1 MKLYSLIF
9 SIFLLTNLAFS
20 QTNLKEGLD
29 DAVKE
34 SDKFLQKRDYKNA
47 LESANR
53 ALKIGLSDYGDTS
66 AQVATV
72 YSKIGRIY
80 FTKGEL
86 DEAEKFF
93 LKEKIVLA
101 DNKFSPSYARLI
113 NNLSVVYQSMGKGE
127 KVEKMLLESIDIKK
141 QLGFT
146 SDTSY
151 AKTLNNLGQYYYSI
165 GRYPDAE
172 KYLVESLEIK
182 KKANPEE
189 NISNVNTLINLGLM
203 YKAIGNREL
212 TIKYLDEAYKIATR
226 ILSQD
231 DPTFALV
238 VFNLAIAYTEYGMQ
252 DKAEPL
258 IIKSNEIQK
267 SLSNE
272 DNIGSINTLY
282 NIAQLQ
288 ISTKKYEEAVNILVP
303 LEPKVLAKLGNG
315 HPLYSKILK
324 ALGIVYWIQGNV
336 RQAYKYLE
344 ETVQLAKTLYK
355 PTSINYA
362 NALHSFA
369 GILKEMKEFP
379 EAESYYKNAFQIYL
393 YQIDKFFPYYS
404 ESEKA
409 KFYSILKERFDMFYC
424 YTADRRD
431 ENPELL
437 TKMYDLHTSTKGLLL
452 NFSKKLKKNVQ
463 KSGDKQ
469 LIKKYEE
476 WIERKEYLSKLYS
489 MSKIELKKTGK
500 NVEELENEANNIEKE
515 LSKAASQNINIL
527 DSMKVSWKDVQKKLS
542 PDEAAVEII
551 RFKFFNKGWSDSV
564 YYAALIL
571 TSETKD
577 KPLYVLM
584 QYGND
589 MESYFYRNYKNMIKQ
604 KFPDK
609 KSYSAY
615 WEEIEKLIPTKKRIF
630 LSLDGIYNN
639 INLNTLK
646 REDGTYVIE
655 DKDIVIIPNTNE
667 IVKEEIRT
675 KLDNIT
681 YKNTAS
687 LIGFPKYKLDNVS
700 KAPEMKELNKEEVSH
715 NEIMINDLP
724 GTKVELLKISEDLS
738 KNKWQFKMLIA
749 EEASEA
755 KFKNLENSQL
765 IHIATHG
772 FFMSNLTNAEEGRE
786 FGVDIDRAV
795 QNPLLRSGLL
805 FSGASNYLNFDFTSQ
820 EKDENGILTSYE
832 AMNLNFDN
840 TKLIVM
846 SACETGLGQVMN
858 GEGVYGLQRS
868 FQVAGAKNL
877 IMSLWTV
884 NDQTTQ
890 ELMNGFYSKWL
901 SGTPIR
907 TAFRETQLEI
917 KSNYKDPYYWGAF
930 VLVGEIK

>member
-9 SIFLLTNLAFS
+9 SVFLLTSFAYS
-20 QTNLKEGLD
+20 QGGLKEGLD
-29 DAVKE
+29 DVIKE

-86 DEAEKFF
+86 DEAEKYF
-93 LKEKIVLA
+93 LKEKNVLGE
-101 DNKFSPSYARLI
+101 NKFSPAYARLI

-127 KVEKMLLESIDIKK
+127 KVEKMLIESIDIKK

-146 SDTSY
+146 IDTSY

-165 GRYPDAE
+165 GRYPEAE

-203 YKAIGNREL
+203 YKAIGNRDL
-212 TIKYLDEAYKIATR
+212 TVKNLEEAYKISSR
-226 ILSQD
+226 ILAHD
-231 DPTFALV
+231 DPTYALV

-252 DKAEPL
+252 EKAEPL
-258 IIKSNEIQK
+258 ITKSNEIQK
-267 SLSNE
+267 SLSGE
-272 DNIGSINTLY
+272 LNIGSINTLY

-288 ISTKKYEEAVNILVP
+288 ISTKKYNEAIKILEP
-303 LEPKVLAKLGNG
+303 LEPKVLAKLGNA

-344 ETVQLAKTLYK
+344 ETVQLAKTLYE

-362 NALHSFA
+362 NALHSFG
-369 GILKEMKEFP
+369 GILKEMKEYP
-379 EAESYYKNAFQIYL
+379 EAENYYQNAFQIYL

-404 ESEKA
+404 EAEKS
-409 KFYSILKERFDMFYC
+409 KFYAILKERFDMYYC

-452 NFSKKLKKNVQ
+452 NFSKKLKKNVLR
-463 KSGDKQ
+463 SGDKI

-489 MSKIELKKTGK
+489 MSKMDLKKTGK
-500 NVEELENEANNIEKE
+500 NVEQLEKEANDIEKE
-515 LSKAASQNINIL
+515 LSKAASQNSTIL
-527 DSMKVSWKDVQKKLS
+527 DTMKVSWKDVQKKLG
-542 PDEAAVEII
+542 PDDAAIEII

-564 YYAALIL
+564 YYAAIII

-577 KPLYVLM
+577 KPMYVLM
-584 QYGND
+584 QNGND
-589 MESYFYRNYKNMIKQ
+589 MEKSFYLNYKNMIKQ

-615 WEEIEKLIPTKKRIF
+615 WEEIEKLIPNKKRIL

-646 REDGTYVIE
+646 RENGTFVLE
-655 DKDIVIIPNTNE
+655 DKDVVIIPNTNE
-667 IVKEEIRT
+667 IVKEEIR
-675 KLDNIT
+675 NQIEQVT

-687 LIGFPKYKLDNVS
+687 LIGFPKYKLDKTSTPVLKDFD
-700 KAPEMKELNKEEVSH
+700 KAEVSH
-715 NEIMINDLP
+715 NEILINELP
-724 GTKVELLKISEDLS
+724 GTKVELGKISEDLA
-738 KNKWQFKMLIA
+738 KNKWQFKTLME

-772 FFMSNLTNAEEGRE
+772 FFLSNLTNAEEGRE

-890 ELMNGFYSKWL
+890 ELMTGFYSKWL
-901 SGTPIR
+901 SGISIR
-907 TAFRETQLEI
+907 TAFREAQLEL
-917 KSNYKDPYYWGAF
+917 KNKYKDPYYWGAF